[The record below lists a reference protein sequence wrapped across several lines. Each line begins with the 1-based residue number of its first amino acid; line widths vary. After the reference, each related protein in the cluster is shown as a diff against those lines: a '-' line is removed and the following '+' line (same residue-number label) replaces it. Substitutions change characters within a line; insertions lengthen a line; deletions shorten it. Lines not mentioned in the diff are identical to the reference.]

1 MDWKSIAILFGI
13 ANPEWL
19 IRCNE
24 LTFRTLSGAEV
35 RNGGNENMIRN
46 WCFGSAQ
53 QPKDERTL
61 SEAETVVNE

>member
-13 ANPEWL
+13 ENPEWL
-19 IRCNE
+19 NE
-24 LTFRTLSGAEV
+24 LTFRTLSEAEV

-53 QPKDERTL
+53 QPIAPKL
-61 SEAETVVNE
+61 SLVLRNGSSVAD

>member
-19 IRCNE
+19 TE
-24 LTFRTLSGAEV
+24 LTFRTLSEVEV
-35 RNGGNENMIRN
+35 RNGRECENMIRN

-53 QPKDERTL
+53 QPIALVFRLRST
-61 SEAETVVNE
+61 ANCP